1 MSLIC
6 GAPQTF
12 GGGASRHHGHARVG
26 WEHRPSSVLPFST
39 TAAATTSASMAPTA
53 ASPSSSSES
62 SHDSDDRHAFLSHP
76 ASPHDVASYSPHLPS
91 PPPQAPS
98 QTTTGGALT
107 TRRVSTGGKP
117 GRTPSR
123 YDWSKHMPTIK
134 RLYIDEDKTLNQ
146 VLDIMKEE
154 HDFVAT

>member
-6 GAPQTF
+6 GAPQGVSVV
-12 GGGASRHHGHARVG
+12 GGGPSRRGTGLGPRS
-26 WEHRPSSVLPFST
+26 WEHRHTSMPMHPSFTSM
-39 TAAATTSASMAPTA
+39 AATAA

-62 SHDSDDRHAFLSHP
+62 SRDSDDRRSFSQP
-76 ASPHDVASYSPHLPS
+76 ASPHDASSYSPAL
-91 PPPQAPS
+91 APEPATS
-98 QTTTGGALT
+98 TAAAAITM
-107 TRRVSTGGKP
+107 TRSVGKP

-134 RLYIDEDKTLNQ
+134 RLYIDEDKTLKQ

-154 HDFVAT
+154 HDFIAT

>member
-6 GAPQTF
+6 GAPHSQGVIV
-12 GGGASRHHGHARVG
+12 GGGPSRRGVVVVPRS
-26 WEHRPSSVLPFST
+26 WEHRPPVALPPFT
-39 TAAATTSASMAPTA
+39 MAA
-53 ASPSSSSES
+53 ASPSSSES
-62 SHDSDDRHAFLSHP
+62 SRDSDDRRSFSQP
-76 ASPHDVASYSPHLPS
+76 PSPHDASSYSPVVPS
-91 PPPQAPS
+91 PSAAVPTAV
-98 QTTTGGALT
+98 T
-107 TRRVSTGGKP
+107 TRVGKP

-146 VLDIMKEE
+146 VLEIMKEE